1 MSLLHGA
8 HQGSPYRMDR
18 RRRRWKGNS
27 RLPSGSWRFDTIS
40 NNAVLLSKLFPNTA
54 PDGLAHRLRT
64 TDQSGAL
71 ELQETAGELSRECHR
86 VTALRT
92 TWLRYKSR
100 AGTCNAT
107 PGIFASKVCL
117 PSGTPV
123 ADSADLIANDLKVVD
138 EAAAPRTSRVWRREG
153 NNHGAGGHS
162 NHHGTVR
169 CHAWKCDEACNTDV
183 TPRRLKIY
191 IVSTAKRRG
200 DVVNMRAVARCYHLG
215 LEPLFEFL

>member
-1 MSLLHGA
+1 MGICSDNISRTCKAIAFWVLHCHGTEDIN
-8 HQGSPYRMDR
+8 Y
-18 RRRRWKGNS
+18 
-27 RLPSGSWRFDTIS
+27 
-40 NNAVLLSKLFPNTA
+40 
-54 PDGLAHRLRT
+54 
-64 TDQSGAL
+64 L
-71 ELQETAGELSRECHR
+71 ELQSTAGELSRECHR

-138 EAAAPRTSRVWRREG
+138 EAAAPRTSRVWKRGG

-162 NHHGTVR
+162 NHQGTVR

-191 IVSTAKRRG
+191 IVSTARRCG
-200 DVVNMRAVARCYHLG
+200 DVGVNMRAVGSNYLLG
-215 LEPLFEFL
+215 LEPLFGFL